1 LRPYKDQPLP
11 TPEASTLT
19 LQLITIT
26 NSSPDL
32 SAVHLVLYQDESQI
46 YSKLV
51 ERNDNGRGPSISS
64 SSNSSS
70 NSSNSGTFHLEL
82 PYGLELCGDIR
93 FEGFEERKGE
103 DAKWEARRG
112 EELNKKKRLFRFWF
126 NTYFVDAEEG
136 GRRRLEARQSDIDIA
151 CRQVGT
157 TTANLRQ
164 KKHYCVTP
172 EPLLLRP

>member
-1 LRPYKDQPLP
+1 
-11 TPEASTLT
+11 
-19 LQLITIT
+19 
-26 NSSPDL
+26 
-32 SAVHLVLYQDESQI
+32 VHLVLYQDESQI

-51 ERNDNGRGPSISS
+51 ERNDNGRGNSISS
-64 SSNSSS
+64 SSNSS

-103 DAKWEARRG
+103 DVKGEARRG

-136 GRRRLEARQSDIDIA
+136 GRRRLEARQADIDIA
-151 CRQVGT
+151 CRQVWHHNGYSLT
-157 TTANLRQ
+157 PSPLFCNTKTA
-164 KKHYCVTP
+164 TF
-172 EPLLLRP
+172 